1 MKNWMKNNYKI
12 LSVVLGFV
20 LIGPIVINYLFK
32 LQAPLDIFV
41 AEWDASSIL
50 SYYGTIIAAVIA
62 IYGIYITLQ
71 YSQKNYKDDV
81 RNRSMPFIVIEMLKT
96 SSCRS
101 LMKQNSTENVAELV
115 EGYREYKLTDYYCVL
130 NQGNIIYKTGLTK
143 SQQEILDNG
152 GTKWVSSNNGNSVQV
167 VVNVICLPLE
177 IENIGNG
184 TAIRMRYGVNR
195 KQTSEAD
202 RKYLPTLS
210 LKTGV
215 PMMLHIFSDDCS
227 KDSLNLGGYVLSFYY
242 EDIYSNRYEQH
253 FDINIEYDEKKSC
266 PICSVDMS
274 HVQNFLGG
282 K

>member
-1 MKNWMKNNYKI
+1 MKKNYKI
-12 LSVVLGFV
+12 FLVVLGFV
-20 LIGPIVINYLFK
+20 LIGPIVINCLFK

-41 AEWDASSIL
+41 AEWDASSML

-96 SSCRS
+96 SSS
-101 LMKQNSTENVAELV
+101 WNLMRQNSTENVTELV
-115 EGYREYKLTDYYCVL
+115 EGYREYKLTDYYCIL
-130 NQGNIIYKTGLTK
+130 DQGNIIYRTGLTK

-152 GTKWVSSNNGNSVQV
+152 GMKWVTSNNGTSLQV
-167 VVNVICLPLE
+167 VANEICVPLE

-184 TAIRMRYGVNR
+184 TAIRMRYGVNHKR
-195 KQTSEAD
+195 TNKED

-227 KDSLNLGGYVLSFYY
+227 KDSLNLGEYVLSFYY

-253 FDINIEYDEKKSC
+253 FDINVEYDEKKRC